1 MITLHQFWQGWKD
14 FWFKPESPVPI
25 AVFRIL
31 FGLVILQLGWFLA
44 GDLHWYFG
52 EKAIV
57 SQAANNAWNGISR
70 LNIFEMLPKTNGTL
84 DVLFAIF
91 MIAALCLTLGFCTRL
106 SAIIVFLGLIS
117 IDARNSLIFTGADNV
132 MRVEAFLLM
141 FSQCGK
147 ALSLDLL
154 LKRKLKGEPIWA
166 PVKPENPWAL
176 RLLQVQIALVYWAA
190 YSVKICGTTWING
203 TAVYYI
209 THIIEENK
217 YAIPYLYDHRWTCQ
231 ILGYLTLIGEFS
243 LCILIWI
250 KELRLPIII
259 MGIVMHLFFD
269 YTLIIPQFQTIMI
282 VSLMSFI
289 EPSTY
294 DKLGAAIK
302 SRFPKLAGAS

>member
-1 MITLHQFWQGWKD
+1 MITIQQFWQAWKD
-14 FWFKPESPVPI
+14 FWFKLESPIPI

-31 FGLVILQLGWFLA
+31 FGLVVMQMGWFLS

-52 EKAIV
+52 DKAIV
-57 SQAANNAWNGISR
+57 SQSANNAWNGMPR
-70 LNIFEMLPKTNGTL
+70 LNIFELLPQNNMTL
-84 DVLFAIF
+84 DVLFAVF
-91 MIAALCLTLGFCTRL
+91 MIATLCLTLGLCTRL
-106 SAIIVFLGLIS
+106 SAVIVYLGLIS

-132 MRVEAFLLM
+132 MRVEAFLLV

-154 LKRKLKGEPIWA
+154 IKRKRKGQPLWA
-166 PVKPENPWAL
+166 PVEPENPWAL

-190 YSVKICGTTWING
+190 YSAKICGNTWIDG

-209 THIIEENK
+209 THIVEENK
-217 YAIPYLYDHRWTCQ
+217 YALPYLYDHRWTSQ
-231 ILGYLTLIGEFS
+231 YLGYMTLFGEFC

-259 MGIVMHLFFD
+259 MGILMHLFFD
-269 YTLIIPQFQTIMI
+269 FTLIIPQFQTIMI
-282 VSLMSFI
+282 VSLMCFV

-294 DKLGAAIK
+294 SKIAAAVKFRSTKPVGAN
-302 SRFPKLAGAS
+302 

>member
-1 MITLHQFWQGWKD
+1 VITIQQFWQAWND
-14 FWFKPESPVPI
+14 FWFKPESPIPI

-31 FGLVILQLGWFLA
+31 FGLVVLQMGWFLS

-57 SQAANNAWNGISR
+57 SQAANNAWNGMPR
-70 LNIFEMLPKTNGTL
+70 LNVIELLPHTNVTL
-84 DVLFAIF
+84 DVLFAMF
-91 MIAALCLTLGFCTRL
+91 MLAALCLTLGFCTRL
-106 SAIIVFLGLIS
+106 SAIIVYLGLIS

-154 LKRKLKGEPIWA
+154 INRKLKGQPLWA
-166 PVKPENPWAL
+166 PAAPENPWAL

-190 YSVKICGTTWING
+190 YSTKVCGGTWVSG

-209 THIIEENK
+209 THIVEENK
-217 YAIPYLYDHRWTCQ
+217 YALPYLYDHRWTSQ
-231 ILGYLTLIGEFS
+231 YLGYLTLFGEFC

-269 YTLIIPQFQTIMI
+269 FTLIIPQFQTIMI
-282 VSLMSFI
+282 VSLMCFI

-294 DKLGAAIK
+294 EKLGTAIK
-302 SRFPKLAGAS
+302 SCLPKVAGAH